1 MRCGAKCGA
10 GHSTGCWLIFLTE
23 IFVALSLLKDTH
35 LDVGFMACT
44 LNQCGELL
52 KINIRIPSTK
62 GFLNS
67 RIPKFSDSICISILL
82 VLMARDLEYL
92 PQPLW
97 SITVNT
103 LTSRHSKLGKAWIT
117 GDHQI
122 EVDCGAPSI
131 FAGLPLSY
139 LAAHD
144 STVWSSYCKQF

>member
-10 GHSTGCWLIFLTE
+10 GHSTDCLLIFLTE

-35 LDVGFMACT
+35 LSVGFIAFT

-52 KINIRIPSTK
+52 KINIRIHSTK

-67 RIPKFSDSICISILL
+67 RIPKFSDEICISFLL
-82 VLMARDLEYL
+82 VLMATDLEYW

-97 SITVNT
+97 SIILNT
-103 LTSRHSKLGKAWIT
+103 LTSWHSKLGKARVT
-117 GDHQI
+117 DNHQI
-122 EVDCGAPSI
+122 EVNCGAPSI

-139 LAAHD
+139 LLAHA
-144 STVWSSYCKQF
+144 STVWSSYCKQC